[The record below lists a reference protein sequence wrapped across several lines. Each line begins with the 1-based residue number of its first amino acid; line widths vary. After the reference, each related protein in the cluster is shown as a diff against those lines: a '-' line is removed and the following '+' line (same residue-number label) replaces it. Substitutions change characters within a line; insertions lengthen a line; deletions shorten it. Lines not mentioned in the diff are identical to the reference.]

1 MSLLEPLLYMEFL
14 VSRDAPALRGRVVRF
29 YQEDRYLEHASYLAH
44 TFYLENDEPASTAV
58 GKHTRF
64 LRAHFTPAYDG
75 ILDNDVSEG
84 VEFVV
89 TARGP
94 LGGRKFFMRTC
105 ATPRSTYRVWAACEF
120 TDWRW
125 RQFYMSRDQVAPFHA
140 PFVTGDAVPPP
151 TATVRRSGVETLV
164 VMRHYHRATG
174 TCSYFYSDRLAALIR
189 RGVMHMAAHGNE
201 AAAAAI
207 TTAASPD
214 QLVTETVPWY
224 DALQAYEPSTV
235 QWGSIGRLYGL
246 KGEKAEFNGEIVAVN
261 RLWSTEGETWAECMF
276 LNDDIVGPVDVPE
289 GHVASAE
296 YIQTPAKL
304 RLHLEMPSS
313 VHTLVGMIAKTSF
326 FYVNDEGDVVSRVRV
341 VETPDGSVLCDKR
354 SLRNALI
361 DVGGKGKEWWQDKL
375 LECLHAMSHGEG
387 AYGSDPNRVTLGVRA
402 LRGLAEHCYSDSP
415 RSSGNAGEDKVAP
428 AEKDEWNDTFNE
440 VASRLPRSRAKR
452 GKRLKRAKKGKR
464 HGKTRQ
470 SGGCK

>member
-14 VSRDAPALRGRVVRF
+14 VSQDAPALRGRVVRF

-105 ATPRSTYRVWAACEF
+105 AAPRDTYRVWAACEF

-214 QLVTETVPWY
+214 QLATETVPWY

-246 KGEKAEFNGEIVAVN
+246 EGEKAEFNGEIVAVN
-261 RLWSTEGETWAECMF
+261 RLWSTEGHTWAECMF

-304 RLHLEMPSS
+304 RLHLEMPTT
-313 VHTLVGMIAKTSF
+313 VHTLVGLIAKTSF
-326 FYVNDEGDVVSRVRV
+326 FYVNDEGDVVSRVRI
-341 VETPDGSVLCDKR
+341 VETPDGGVVCDKR
-354 SLRNALI
+354 SLRKALCEI
-361 DVGGKGKEWWQDKL
+361 GSQDKDWWQDKL

-402 LRGLAEHCYSDSP
+402 LRGLAEHCFNQS
-415 RSSGNAGEDKVAP
+415 RGSGANAGGDQSDQKTKTDPEDDW
-428 AEKDEWNDTFNE
+428 AEALSGA
-440 VASRLPRSRAKR
+440 VPRR
-452 GKRLKRAKKGKR
+452 RAKKGKR
-464 HGKTRQ
+464 VRR
-470 SGGCK
+470 GGRRRKKR